1 MTTEFKSITDR
12 LNNNAEKPFIQLGDF
27 HTENKKWISTLW
39 FDTEDAK
46 LRLQLP
52 PCYTK
57 AGIVDL
63 SSKTYTDL
71 LFDNTT
77 EEVKELVNLFLT
89 MENVAAK
96 ELHSKS
102 DTLFTEGA
110 NMTQEEFE
118 DMFTSTIRLLNR
130 QTNVC
135 IRVNIPTMGRNI
147 KQTGVSYN
155 KCDVYNKLG
164 ETRQLSDIRQDTQI
178 LPLIEIS
185 ELRITTT
192 NINLH
197 VNLVECMI
205 LNNEPPKIAQG
216 NRRIQLEGFSNI
228 KEETNTTIETT
239 ENIEN
244 IENIEEKNEVV
255 EVSGI
260 NDCQTN
266 EEIQLNTNEIEEQS
280 DEIETPD
287 EIENKN
293 KNVDDNLE
301 EVDIVLENENKTETE
316 NEGIEDETKEVED
329 DNDGLLEISNFT
341 VDEEE
346 PIVLK
351 KPDEVYKDIYKA
363 AITKAKRLRQVAL
376 EAYLDAKKIKAKFM
390 LKDIYD
396 TDDDDGDEDFDE
408 AELEELTDNQYS

>member
-12 LNNNAEKPFIQLGDF
+12 LNNNVEKPFIQLGDF

-57 AGIVDL
+57 AGIIDL
-63 SSKTYTDL
+63 STKTYTDL

-205 LNNEPPKIAQG
+205 LNNEPPKITQG

-228 KEETNTTIETT
+228 N
-239 ENIEN
+239 
-244 IENIEEKNEVV
+244 
-255 EVSGI
+255 S
-260 NDCQTN
+260 
-266 EEIQLNTNEIEEQS
+266 
-280 DEIETPD
+280 
-287 EIENKN
+287 
-293 KNVDDNLE
+293 
-301 EVDIVLENENKTETE
+301 
-316 NEGIEDETKEVED
+316 
-329 DNDGLLEISNFT
+329 
-341 VDEEE
+341 
-346 PIVLK
+346 
-351 KPDEVYKDIYKA
+351 
-363 AITKAKRLRQVAL
+363 
-376 EAYLDAKKIKAKFM
+376 
-390 LKDIYD
+390 
-396 TDDDDGDEDFDE
+396 
-408 AELEELTDNQYS
+408 